1 VTRSPGRGT
10 GPRRS
15 LPAALPVGLPVGPA
29 LAAVVL
35 LAIAI
40 ASFSLLSG
48 NLPVSAAPAD
58 QAKAGNVPNRTPDPI
73 KPFQP
78 AVSSAPHVRGSILF
92 AKAGNLWT
100 ASGDDVLAQLTTDGT
115 AGSPVWSP
123 DGKSVVFVQTV
134 PAHGAVPCSLISASG
149 CIGAVANY
157 HLAVPTIVA
166 MPATGGSGRTVAT
179 GLYSFSGGRYSY
191 NYGLYQ
197 PALSPDGKTVAVISD
212 APDPLGNDYLVQLLS
227 MATGKLRRLALP
239 DDSGLGLND
248 PAWSPTGAQLAY
260 TWNHLSGPLGVP
272 QIAILDVRSG
282 QVHQLAGRGYA
293 QPSWSPNGKYLA
305 AVKSDA
311 KGRNVVILDAS
322 SGAELLRL
330 TGDGASFAP
339 IWSPAGDQIAF
350 LRADGLTIDLWVDT
364 LSGSGRAFTVA
375 DEQPLTSQSQLD
387 GTSKPSWY
395 VPADQMP
402 APGAASPGASA
413 GSGGPP
419 GGGASAPA
427 ASPQGSAGP

>member
-10 GPRRS
+10 GSRPS
-15 LPAALPVGLPVGPA
+15 LPALPPVGLPVGPA
-29 LAAVVL
+29 LAAIVL

-40 ASFSLLSG
+40 ASLSLLSG
-48 NLPVSAAPAD
+48 NLLVSAAPAD
-58 QAKAGNVPNRTPDPI
+58 QARAGNVPNRTPDPI

-115 AGSPVWSP
+115 AGSPAWSP
-123 DGKSVVFVQTV
+123 DGQSVIFVQTV
-134 PAHGAVPCSLISASG
+134 PAHGAVPCSLIAASG

-157 HLAVPTIVA
+157 RLDVPSIVS
-166 MPATGGSGRTVAT
+166 MPAAGGNGRKIAS
-179 GLYSFSGGRYSY
+179 GLYTWSSGAYAY
-191 NYGLYQ
+191 DYGLYQ
-197 PALSPDGKTVAVISD
+197 PAISPDGKTIALISD
-212 APDPLGNDYLVQLLS
+212 APDPLNNDYLVQLLS
-227 MATGKLRRLALP
+227 MATGKLKRLALP
-239 DDSGLGLND
+239 DDAGLGLND
-248 PAWSPTGAQLAY
+248 PAWSPDGRLLAY
-260 TWNHLSGPLGVP
+260 TWNHRSGPLGAP

-293 QPSWSPNGKYLA
+293 QPSWSPDGKYLA

-311 KGRNVVILDAS
+311 KGRNVVILDAA

-339 IWSPAGDQIAF
+339 VWSPAGDQIAF
-350 LRADGLTIDLWVDT
+350 LRASGLSIDLWVDT
-364 LSGSGRAFTVA
+364 LSGSGHAFTVS

-402 APGAASPGASA
+402 APSASSPAASPGS
-413 GSGGPP
+413 SGPS
-419 GGGASAPA
+419 GGGASDPVS
-427 ASPQGSAGP
+427 SPGSSGP